1 MSFAVS
7 LDKRGE
13 HMRALDA
20 KKKRYQKDKEKHD
33 KVYDDILSTQIWLQV
48 KSIKCQ
54 IGILRKLSYAT
65 NNSEGPKNKL
75 S

>member
-33 KVYDDILSTQIWLQV
+33 KVYDDILSTPNLASSQV
-48 KSIKCQ
+48 YQ
-54 IGILRKLSYAT
+54 MPNR
-65 NNSEGPKNKL
+65 NSQKIIICHK
-75 S
+75 